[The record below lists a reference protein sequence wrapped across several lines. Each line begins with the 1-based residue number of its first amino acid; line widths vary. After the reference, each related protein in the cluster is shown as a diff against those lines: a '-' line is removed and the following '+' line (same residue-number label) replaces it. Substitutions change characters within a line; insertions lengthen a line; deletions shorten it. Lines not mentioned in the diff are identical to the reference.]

1 MSDLVIPGTIGT
13 GSLALNVFV
22 SGIIPVAIGILT
34 VVYLSLKIYYMVK
47 DRNDRR
53 N

>member
-1 MSDLVIPGTIGT
+1 MSDLVIPGMIGT
-13 GSLALNVFV
+13 GSLALIV

-47 DRNDRR
+47 DRND
-53 N
+53 